1 MSELERVGTFAL
13 VLVLALLSALWS
25 AFLVPLRVAGVPVP
39 LAVVVACV
47 ANLVLGRAGGRLYG
61 KPGALVPGLLWFAVV
76 AVLQGK
82 RPEGD
87 LVVTGGATGLLL
99 LLLGSTCAAVPVA
112 SARAVRA
119 ARPVPEPAAGRPA
132 PLSGSPGP
140 PGAPPS
146 PSTSPPS
153 EPPAV
158 PPRGP

>member
-1 MSELERVGTFAL
+1 MSDVERVGTFAL
-13 VLVLALLSALWS
+13 VVVLALLCALWS

-39 LAVVVACV
+39 LAVVLACA

-76 AVLQGK
+76 AVLQGR

-112 SARAVRA
+112 TAGAAPSA
-119 ARPVPEPAAGRPA
+119 
-132 PLSGSPGP
+132 GP
-140 PGAPPS
+140 PDELPPV
-146 PSTSPPS
+146 
-153 EPPAV
+153 A
-158 PPRGP
+158 PRGP